1 MAEASRLRTDGM
13 PSEKQQDFTRA
24 PTAPD
29 GVPPAQRE
37 TRSCVTERATSL
49 KGDIYSST
57 SVRGACQLKNPV
69 WKTELSDGR
78 LSLMLSCNCLS
89 CLPGECRPPDGW
101 TAHTLP
107 CPEGQGYLNF
117 RPSGESCLS
126 GEFSFFS
133 LKPNKYEKVHR
144 IRLENKTA

>member
-1 MAEASRLRTDGM
+1 MYVII
-13 PSEKQQDFTRA
+13 QDFQVPPKKRMM
-24 PTAPD
+24 PYGEGVPPGGGG

-117 RPSGESCLS
+117 RPSGELRLS
-126 GEFSFFS
+126 VKFLACIPINMKKSI
-133 LKPNKYEKVHR
+133 V
-144 IRLENKTA
+144 